1 MDDAANPTP
10 TSSSSSAAAA
20 AAAAAAQHQ
29 QLQRQI
35 FLMQQ
40 AQAQSQSQGHAPTPQ
55 QLSQQAMSRFPSNI
69 DAHLR
74 PLGPIRFQQPPQP
87 QPQPPQPPPQPQP
100 QQQQP
105 HSGAP
110 SPSQSQASP
119 QQQQQQQ
126 QAAAMAAAAARVRSP
141 EVEMALQD
149 AMRVC
154 NPDIKTPFQSLE
166 DAVNRLRVPDEF
178 VANSGSRL
186 ARINQLH
193 QRQIFLMQQAQ
204 AQAQAQGQGY
214 TPTPQQLSQQAMS
227 FFPSNI
233 DAHLPLPAPIRFQQ
247 PLPQQP
253 PPPQQQIHSWG
264 PSLLQS
270 WASLQQQQQAAVA
283 AVARVQSPEVEM
295 ALQDVMQV
303 CNPDIKTPFQSVE
316 DAVNRLL
323 PYHVVADYEAEE
335 DDRILDSDT
344 TGQIPSRLQQ
354 WDHNILVKIAE
365 FTTTFEKQVLAYN
378 IMTKK
383 RAIGEFRSEERLML
397 EQALLMEEK
406 QAMMG
411 LRAEIESR
419 EKAGREAAEAKMRM
433 AMAEQA
439 RAEAQAH
446 SEMIG
451 HGPLRAHAAASQGED
466 GPSHEMMQ
474 EQGEDGW
481 GNAQRDDEDPSE
493 DFLNDENEPE
503 NGNSDM
509 QEDWRRSG
517 ELDLNSR

>member
-1 MDDAANPTP
+1 MDDSASPTP
-10 TSSSSSAAAA
+10 PPSASTAAS

-29 QLQRQI
+29 QLQRQL

-40 AQAQSQSQGHAPTPQ
+40 AQAQAQTQPHPQ

-74 PLGPIRFQQPPQP
+74 PLGPLRFHQPQP
-87 QPQPPQPPPQPQP
+87 QPQPQP
-100 QQQQP
+100 QQP
-105 HSGAP
+105 HSQGP
-110 SPSQSQASP
+110 SPPPSQPQASP
-119 QQQQQQQ
+119 QQQHQQQQQQQ
-126 QAAAMAAAAARVRSP
+126 QAQAQAAAAAAAQAQAQAQARVRSP
-141 EVEMALQD
+141 EMEMALQD

-154 NPDIKTPFQSLE
+154 NPDIRTPFQSL
-166 DAVNRLRVPDEF
+166 
-178 VANSGSRL
+178 
-186 ARINQLH
+186 
-193 QRQIFLMQQAQ
+193 
-204 AQAQAQGQGY
+204 
-214 TPTPQQLSQQAMS
+214 
-227 FFPSNI
+227 
-233 DAHLPLPAPIRFQQ
+233 
-247 PLPQQP
+247 
-253 PPPQQQIHSWG
+253 
-264 PSLLQS
+264 
-270 WASLQQQQQAAVA
+270 
-283 AVARVQSPEVEM
+283 
-295 ALQDVMQV
+295 
-303 CNPDIKTPFQSVE
+303 E

-335 DDRILDSDT
+335 DDRILDSDA

-397 EQALLMEEK
+397 EQALLQEEK
-406 QAMMG
+406 MATME
-411 LRAEIESR
+411 LRTEMER
-419 EKAGREAAEAKMRM
+419 EKASREAAEAKMRM
-433 AMAEQA
+433 AMAEHA

-451 HGPLRAHAAASQGED
+451 QGPIRASAAASQGDD
-466 GPSHEMMQ
+466 GPSHGMAQ

-503 NGNSDM
+503 NGNSDG
-509 QEDWRRSG
+509 QEDYRRSG
-517 ELDLNSR
+517 EFDLNSR

>member
-1 MDDAANPTP
+1 MDDGGNPTP
-10 TSSSSSAAAA
+10 PPSTSTSTAAA

-29 QLQRQI
+29 QLQRQL
-35 FLMQQ
+35 FLMQQQ
-40 AQAQSQSQGHAPTPQ
+40 AQAQSHPQ

-74 PLGPIRFQQPPQP
+74 PLGPLRFH
-87 QPQPPQPPPQPQP
+87 QP

-105 HSGAP
+105 QPQPSQPPHSQGP
-110 SPSQSQASP
+110 SQSPSQGAPQQASP
-119 QQQQQQQ
+119 HHQQHQHQQQQ
-126 QAAAMAAAAARVRSP
+126 QAAAQAQAQAQAARVRSP
-141 EVEMALQD
+141 EMEMALQD

-154 NPDIKTPFQSLE
+154 NPDIKTPFQS
-166 DAVNRLRVPDEF
+166 
-178 VANSGSRL
+178 
-186 ARINQLH
+186 I
-193 QRQIFLMQQAQ
+193 
-204 AQAQAQGQGY
+204 
-214 TPTPQQLSQQAMS
+214 
-227 FFPSNI
+227 
-233 DAHLPLPAPIRFQQ
+233 
-247 PLPQQP
+247 
-253 PPPQQQIHSWG
+253 
-264 PSLLQS
+264 
-270 WASLQQQQQAAVA
+270 
-283 AVARVQSPEVEM
+283 
-295 ALQDVMQV
+295 
-303 CNPDIKTPFQSVE
+303 E

-335 DDRILDSDT
+335 DDRILDSDA

-397 EQALLMEEK
+397 EQALLQEEK
-406 QAMMG
+406 QAMLG
-411 LRAEIESR
+411 LRAEMESR

-433 AMAEQA
+433 AMEHA

-446 SEMIG
+446 SEMMN
-451 HGPLRAHAAASQGED
+451 HGPIRGSAVASQGED
-466 GPSHEMMQ
+466 GPSRGMEQ
-474 EQGEDGW
+474 EHAEDGW

-503 NGNSDM
+503 NGNSDG

>member
-1 MDDAANPTP
+1 MDDAAANPTP
-10 TSSSSSAAAA
+10 TSSS
-20 AAAAAAQHQ
+20 AAAAAQHQ

-40 AQAQSQSQGHAPTPQ
+40 AQAQAHGQGQGHAPTPQ
-55 QLSQQAMSRFPSNI
+55 QLAQQAMTRFPSNI

-87 QPQPPQPPPQPQP
+87 QPSHPPPSQP
-100 QQQQP
+100 QQP
-105 HSGAP
+105 HSGGP
-110 SPSQSQASP
+110 SPSQSQSQASP
-119 QQQQQQQ
+119 QQQQ
-126 QAAAMAAAAARVRSP
+126 AVAARVRSP

-154 NPDIKTPFQSLE
+154 NPDIKTPFHSL
-166 DAVNRLRVPDEF
+166 
-178 VANSGSRL
+178 
-186 ARINQLH
+186 
-193 QRQIFLMQQAQ
+193 
-204 AQAQAQGQGY
+204 
-214 TPTPQQLSQQAMS
+214 
-227 FFPSNI
+227 
-233 DAHLPLPAPIRFQQ
+233 
-247 PLPQQP
+247 
-253 PPPQQQIHSWG
+253 
-264 PSLLQS
+264 
-270 WASLQQQQQAAVA
+270 
-283 AVARVQSPEVEM
+283 
-295 ALQDVMQV
+295 
-303 CNPDIKTPFQSVE
+303 E

-383 RAIGEFRSEERLML
+383 RTIGEFRSEERLML

-406 QAMMG
+406 QAMMT

-439 RAEAQAH
+439 RVEAQAH

-481 GNAQRDDEDPSE
+481 ANAQRDDEDPSE

>member
-1 MDDAANPTP
+1 MDDSGNPTP
-10 TSSSSSAAAA
+10 PPSASTAAS

-29 QLQRQI
+29 QLQRQF

-40 AQAQSQSQGHAPTPQ
+40 AQAQAQAQPHPQ

-74 PLGPIRFQQPPQP
+74 PLGSLRFH
-87 QPQPPQPPPQPQP
+87 QPQP
-100 QQQQP
+100 QQP
-105 HSGAP
+105 HSQGP
-110 SPSQSQASP
+110 SPPPSQSQPSP

-126 QAAAMAAAAARVRSP
+126 AQAAAAAAAQAQAQAQARVRSP

-154 NPDIKTPFQSLE
+154 NPDIKTPFQS
-166 DAVNRLRVPDEF
+166 
-178 VANSGSRL
+178 
-186 ARINQLH
+186 I
-193 QRQIFLMQQAQ
+193 
-204 AQAQAQGQGY
+204 
-214 TPTPQQLSQQAMS
+214 
-227 FFPSNI
+227 
-233 DAHLPLPAPIRFQQ
+233 
-247 PLPQQP
+247 
-253 PPPQQQIHSWG
+253 
-264 PSLLQS
+264 
-270 WASLQQQQQAAVA
+270 
-283 AVARVQSPEVEM
+283 
-295 ALQDVMQV
+295 
-303 CNPDIKTPFQSVE
+303 E

-397 EQALLMEEK
+397 EQALLQEEK
-406 QAMMG
+406 LATME
-411 LRAEIESR
+411 LRAEMER

-433 AMAEQA
+433 AMAEHA

-446 SEMIG
+446 SEMITQ
-451 HGPLRAHAAASQGED
+451 GPIRANAAASQGDD
-466 GPSHEMMQ
+466 GPSHGLVP

-503 NGNSDM
+503 NGNSDG
-509 QEDWRRSG
+509 QDDYRRSG
-517 ELDLNSR
+517 EFDLNSR

>member
-1 MDDAANPTP
+1 MDAPAPRERRKRSAAADAA
-10 TSSSSSAAAA
+10 SAAAA

-154 NPDIKTPFQSLE
+154 NPDIKTPFQSL
-166 DAVNRLRVPDEF
+166 
-178 VANSGSRL
+178 
-186 ARINQLH
+186 
-193 QRQIFLMQQAQ
+193 
-204 AQAQAQGQGY
+204 
-214 TPTPQQLSQQAMS
+214 
-227 FFPSNI
+227 
-233 DAHLPLPAPIRFQQ
+233 
-247 PLPQQP
+247 
-253 PPPQQQIHSWG
+253 
-264 PSLLQS
+264 
-270 WASLQQQQQAAVA
+270 
-283 AVARVQSPEVEM
+283 
-295 ALQDVMQV
+295 
-303 CNPDIKTPFQSVE
+303 E

>member
-1 MDDAANPTP
+1 MDDGANPTP
-10 TSSSSSAAAA
+10 TSSAS

-40 AQAQSQSQGHAPTPQ
+40 AQAQAQAQAQGQGHAPTPQ

-87 QPQPPQPPPQPQP
+87 QPQPPPQQQ

-105 HSGAP
+105 HSGGP

-119 QQQQQQQ
+119 QQQQH
-126 QAAAMAAAAARVRSP
+126 AAAARVRSP

-166 DAVNRLRVPDEF
+166 DV
-178 VANSGSRL
+178 
-186 ARINQLH
+186 
-193 QRQIFLMQQAQ
+193 
-204 AQAQAQGQGY
+204 
-214 TPTPQQLSQQAMS
+214 
-227 FFPSNI
+227 
-233 DAHLPLPAPIRFQQ
+233 
-247 PLPQQP
+247 
-253 PPPQQQIHSWG
+253 
-264 PSLLQS
+264 
-270 WASLQQQQQAAVA
+270 
-283 AVARVQSPEVEM
+283 
-295 ALQDVMQV
+295 
-303 CNPDIKTPFQSVE
+303 
-316 DAVNRLL
+316 VNRLL

-446 SEMIG
+446 SEMIS

-466 GPSHEMMQ
+466 GPSHDMMH